1 MIKEKVKTGV
11 PGLDQMLDGGLLQG
25 RTYVVSGTS
34 GSGKTTL
41 AMQFLLEGARNG
53 ERVLYMAID
62 EPPNEV
68 KSNMKSFDWDI
79 SRIQVFD
86 ATPDVMSYDKT
97 PVRDVS
103 TERKVIYFQS
113 VGENIRKTSERSP
126 VDMTVNTIQEIL
138 KLEMKVARYTRIVVD
153 SLTSMRYFYIKTSEE
168 NATLMSF
175 LRLLSDIGVT
185 SIVTVQLPEISKPD
199 VEAHVARGEIRLHKW
214 FDGRGLIRGVTI
226 EKYRGSAHDNELRQL
241 RIGPQGIVVKAPS
254 LEKADRQPAIVSESA
269 APEPDAQREP
279 PPPPDEAI
287 PPAPPALPQPSSSPD
302 SGDSQNDPPKPSDGG
317 EGI

>member
-11 PGLDQMLDGGLLQG
+11 PGLDQMLDGGLIQG
-25 RTYVVSGTS
+25 RTYIVSGTS

-41 AMQFLLEGARNG
+41 AMQFLLEGAKNG

-68 KSNMKSFDWDI
+68 KANMKSYGWDI
-79 SRIQVFD
+79 SRVQVFD
-86 ATPDVMSYDKT
+86 ATPDIMSYDKT

-103 TERKVIYFQS
+103 TERKVVYFQS
-113 VGENIRKTSERSP
+113 IGEGIRKTSERSP
-126 VDMTVNTIQEIL
+126 VDMTVNTIQELL
-138 KLEMKVARYTRIVVD
+138 KQETKVARYSRVVVD

-185 SIVTVQLPEISKPD
+185 CIVTVQLPEISKPD
-199 VEAHVARGEIRLHKW
+199 VEAHVARGEVRLHKW
-214 FDGRGLIRGVTI
+214 FDGRGLMRGVTI

-241 RIGPQGIVVKAPS
+241 RIGAQGIVVKAPP
-254 LEKADRQPAIVSESA
+254 RQPGGSA
-269 APEPDAQREP
+269 HVAVEAEDEKQVASQAEP
-279 PPPPDEAI
+279 PPPPEE
-287 PPAPPALPQPSSSPD
+287 PPAPPEPPNPPGIEGPD
-302 SGDSQNDPPKPSDGG
+302 SNSEEPPKPPDGG
-317 EGI
+317 SGI